1 MKNSITIVIIVVLFI
16 SFIGSL
22 WYIEDLSKQLEEV
35 SDIKEQLYTIK
46 QVLSMEQ
53 REIDIRDES
62 GNIYNYYTECSNA
75 YDEDS
80 LSMVEYYCQK
90 SRDESSIYSQ
100 KLREL
105 KTEIPE
111 NNMEIFKIRKQMIE
125 VEIEYLFA
133 LYESSEYLESA
144 QRAYTAENW
153 DMGSVNI
160 DGQNE
165 RIKDHDDGIEDYS
178 NLLAEY
184 NKLKGE
190 LFALYTEG
198 EKDE

>member
-1 MKNSITIVIIVVLFI
+1 MRSSITITIIILLLV

-22 WYIEDLSKQLEEV
+22 WYIADLSKQLDEV
-35 SDIKEQLYTIK
+35 SDTKEQLYTIK

-53 REIDIRDES
+53 REIDIGDES
-62 GNIYNYYTECSNA
+62 GNIYDSYTECSNA

-111 NNMEIFKIRKQMIE
+111 NDMEIFKIRRQMIE

-133 LYESSEYLESA
+133 LYEASEYLESA

-165 RIKDHDDGIEDYS
+165 RIKDHDNGIEDYS

-184 NKLKGE
+184 NKLKKE
-190 LFALYTEG
+190 LFAIGVEN
-198 EKDE
+198 E

>member
-1 MKNSITIVIIVVLFI
+1 MKNSITITIIILLFI

-22 WYIEDLSKQLEEV
+22 LYIADLSKQLDEV
-35 SDIKEQLYTIK
+35 SDTKEQLYIIK

-53 REIDIRDES
+53 KEIDIGDEN
-62 GNIYNYYTECSNA
+62 GNIYNSYTECSNA
-75 YDEDS
+75 YNEDS

-111 NNMEIFKIRKQMIE
+111 NDMEIFKIRRQMIE

-153 DMGSVNI
+153 NMGSVNI

-165 RIKDHDDGIEDYS
+165 RIEDHDNGIEDYS

-184 NKLKGE
+184 NKLKRE
-190 LFALYTEG
+190 LFTLHENDG
-198 EKDE
+198 VEK